1 MSGQYSRT
9 RNLILTLI
17 LTRTRTHTLNFAAI
31 TPMSENTPKN
41 QQKFLDGEM
50 YLRIYVSEGYETGKC
65 SVRARGRHAGSPSC
79 ISLSPL
85 LATPLLS
92 AAQSFCASVCVGTP
106 SHWQRTVAY
115 SWERALAAAV
125 FVLYLPDTQ
134 YLCVC
139 VRVSGVFEKD
149 WNRFISIFRSRFLPS
164 FSWKT
169 VFLLPLK
176 SLVQVSD

>member
-85 LATPLLS
+85 LATPPSQCCAVVLRECVCGNPLTLAENRCIFMRES
-92 AAQSFCASVCVGTP
+92 ARCGCVCAVSAGYPVSVCVCACF
-106 SHWQRTVAY
+106 WC
-115 SWERALAAAV
+115 
-125 FVLYLPDTQ
+125 F
-134 YLCVC
+134 
-139 VRVSGVFEKD
+139 
-149 WNRFISIFRSRFLPS
+149 
-164 FSWKT
+164 
-169 VFLLPLK
+169 
-176 SLVQVSD
+176 